1 MFDWYRALDK
11 LSALVPYLW
20 LGMDFMD
27 FMDLCFAFCLDHG
40 IFSIQWSNWLG
51 LAILDCASVT
61 AASYARLPASLPL
74 NPCAAAP
81 AMHTRLHAQRLT

>member
-1 MFDWYRALDK
+1 
-11 LSALVPYLW
+11 
-20 LGMDFMD
+20 MDFMD
-27 FMDLCFAFCLDHG
+27 FMDLCSSFCLDHG

-51 LAILDCASVT
+51 LAILDCCASVT

>member
-1 MFDWYRALDK
+1 
-11 LSALVPYLW
+11 
-20 LGMDFMD
+20 MDFMD

-61 AASYARLPASLPL
+61 AASYGLSATSLSSY
-74 NPCAAAP
+74 
-81 AMHTRLHAQRLT
+81 